1 MPSSSP
7 SPRLARRALLA
18 APLAL
23 AAGCSAR
30 GTSIRSDAAEAAEP
44 LVLRLAHN
52 LSGTHPTSIA
62 IAAFAEAVAEHSQ
75 GRIRVDIYAS
85 GQLGSETA
93 VLGQLVQGIV
103 DITRVASPGLA
114 SYHAGYH
121 AFGLPYVFDS
131 EEQMH
136 QVMDS
141 AEMTDFY
148 RSTQE
153 RGFVGLTHY
162 TSGARSFYTKDTAIR
177 HPEDLAGMKIRVQD
191 MRSQTDLME
200 ALGGAPVVMAFGD
213 TYTALQT
220 GLIDGA
226 ESNET
231 VLTDS
236 AHGEVAKVFSHTRHT
251 IIPDLMVISS
261 AAWERLAPL
270 TRSCSRRPRCSP
282 PSTTAPHG
290 PRPSPP
296 RRKRP
301 RRWAWSSSRTSI
313 SMRSEPPPD
322 PSSRASRRSIPRSR
336 TSSPSSTPSPRR
348 PHEPQSPSRC
358 RTRSS
363 PRVSS
368 RPRRTAADASRAGRR
383 PAVVRRRPA
392 RADD

>member
-1 MPSSSP
+1 MPSP
-7 SPRLARRALLA
+7 SLPSRLGRRALLA

-30 GTSIRSDAAEAAEP
+30 GTITRSDAADVTEP

-52 LSGTHPTSIA
+52 LSGSHPTSIA
-62 IAAFAEAVAEHSQ
+62 IAAFADAVAERSE

-121 AFGLPYVFDS
+121 TFGLPYVFDS
-131 EEQMH
+131 ERQMH

-141 AEMTDFY
+141 GEMTEFY

-162 TSGARSFYTKDTAIR
+162 TSGARSFYTKNTPIR
-177 HPEDLAGMKIRVQD
+177 RPEDLTGMKIRVQD

-261 AAWERLAPL
+261 AAWERLAPADQEL
-270 TRSCSRRPRCSP
+270 ISQ
-282 PSTTAPHG
+282 A
-290 PRPSPP
+290 
-296 RRKRP
+296 
-301 RRWAWSSSRTSI
+301 ALQSSL
-313 SMRSEPPPD
+313 D
-322 PSSRASRRSIPRSR
+322 
-336 TSSPSSTPSPRR
+336 
-348 PHEPQSPSRC
+348 H
-358 RTRSS
+358 
-363 PRVSS
+363 
-368 RPRRTAADASRAGRR
+368 RTAWAEAIIDAEAAAEGMGVEFVDDVDLDAFRTATR
-383 PAVVRRRPA
+383 PVLESFSTEYPEVE
-392 RADD
+392 DVLTLIDSLSEEIS

>member
-1 MPSSSP
+1 
-7 SPRLARRALLA
+7 
-18 APLAL
+18 
-23 AAGCSAR
+23 
-30 GTSIRSDAAEAAEP
+30 
-44 LVLRLAHN
+44 
-52 LSGTHPTSIA
+52 
-62 IAAFAEAVAEHSQ
+62 SQ

-153 RGFVGLTHY
+153 RGFVRMSHY
-162 TSGARSFYTKDTAIR
+162 RSWARTLPTMATGSR
-177 HPEDLAGMKIRVQD
+177 RPDLLAWMQTRGQD
-191 MRSQTDLME
+191 MRSHTDLMD

-213 TYTALQT
+213 TYTARQT
-220 GLIDGA
+220 GPIYGA

-261 AAWERLAPL
+261 AAWERLAPADQEVL
-270 TRSCSRRPRCSP
+270 
-282 PSTTAPHG
+282 AQ
-290 PRPSPP
+290 
-296 RRKRP
+296 
-301 RRWAWSSSRTSI
+301 AALQSS
-313 SMRSEPPPD
+313 
-322 PSSRASRRSIPRSR
+322 
-336 TSSPSSTPSPRR
+336 
-348 PHEPQSPSRC
+348 
-358 RTRSS
+358 
-363 PRVSS
+363 
-368 RPRRTAADASRAGRR
+368 
-383 PAVVRRRPA
+383 
-392 RADD
+392 

>member
-261 AAWERLAPL
+261 AAWERLAPADQEL
-270 TRSCSRRPRCSP
+270 LAQAALQSSLDHR
-282 PSTTAPHG
+282 AA
-290 PRPSPP
+290 
-296 RRKRP
+296 
-301 RRWAWSSSRTSI
+301 WAEAI
-313 SMRSEPPPD
+313 
-322 PSSRASRRSIPRSR
+322 
-336 TSSPSSTPSPRR
+336 
-348 PHEPQSPSRC
+348 
-358 RTRSS
+358 
-363 PRVSS
+363 
-368 RPRRTAADASRAGRR
+368 TAAEEEAEAMGVEFVEDVDLDAFRAATR
-383 PAVVRRRPA
+383 PVLESFSAEYPEVEDVLTLV
-392 RADD
+392 DSLSEETS